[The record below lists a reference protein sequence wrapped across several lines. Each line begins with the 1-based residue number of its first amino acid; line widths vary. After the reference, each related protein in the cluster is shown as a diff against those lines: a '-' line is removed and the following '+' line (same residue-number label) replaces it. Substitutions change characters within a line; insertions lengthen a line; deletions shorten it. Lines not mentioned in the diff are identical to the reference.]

1 MNDSFIVTI
10 IETETDNVVVHV
22 EARWEHNEPEADDAT
37 LIRAA
42 AKCVGQMI
50 AKIGSTNVTI
60 DIKFCNA

>member
-10 IETETDNVVVHV
+10 IELDATVVHV
-22 EARWEHNEPEADDAT
+22 EAQWEYCEPEADDAT

-42 AKCVGQMI
+42 AKCVGQII
-50 AKIGSTNVTI
+50 AKIGSTNVII